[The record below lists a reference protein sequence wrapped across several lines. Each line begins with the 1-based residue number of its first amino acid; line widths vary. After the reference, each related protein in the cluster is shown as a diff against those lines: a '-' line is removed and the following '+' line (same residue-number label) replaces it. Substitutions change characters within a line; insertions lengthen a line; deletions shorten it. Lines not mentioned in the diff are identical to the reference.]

1 MSPQTRLQSLTEDL
15 VQPWHESYLPVL
27 YLLSLLVP
35 DPEGLAVMLD
45 AADVGVWP
53 QENVLELRL
62 LLVDLLYGLL
72 LVVLLCSLCSHQVC
86 PRTFCLSFSLKLY
99 RFFWTAN

>member
-1 MSPQTRLQSLTEDL
+1 MFAISANCKQNSKVSPETRLQSLTEDL

-53 QENVLELRL
+53 QENVLQRGL
-62 LLVDLLYGLL
+62 LLVDLFYGLL
-72 LVVLLCSLCSHQVC
+72 LLLHQVC
-86 PRTFCLSFSLKLY
+86 HRTFRLS
-99 RFFWTAN
+99 

>member
-1 MSPQTRLQSLTEDL
+1 MFAISANYKQNSKVSPETRLQSLTEDL

-35 DPEGLAVMLD
+35 DPERLAVVLD

-53 QENVLELRL
+53 QEDVLQRRL
-62 LLVDLLYGLL
+62 LLVDLFYRLL
-72 LVVLLCSLCSHQVC
+72 LLLHQVC
-86 PRTFCLSFSLKLY
+86 HRTFGLS
-99 RFFWTAN
+99 